1 MIPRRNSTLF
11 ILVGSLLIIGLAI
24 FFYRTEKPQP
34 AAEKTKLNFVLI
46 SIDTTRADSIGIY
59 GNQQIKT
66 PNIDSIGRAGMV
78 FKNAVAHVPLTLPS
92 HASLLSGLLPAK
104 HGIRDNHGY
113 QLNAATPTLPSM
125 LKTKDYKTA
134 AFVSTI
140 VLDHRFG
147 LSKGFDV
154 YDDFIQYGTQD
165 SNNPQNERLAEATTS
180 AAINWIASNHQ
191 SSFFLFIHYY
201 DPHARYH
208 PPEPFLSKYSS
219 NQYLGEIAYV
229 DEQIGKILESLNS
242 VRENTIILITA
253 DHGEGLGD
261 HDELGHGLF
270 LYDSTI
276 HIPFV
281 LAGPGIPS
289 KEISQ
294 QIQLI
299 DVAPTILE
307 LAGIPQLGEFDGRS
321 FVPLFSG
328 KSFGE
333 TSAILETQYP
343 LAIGWSPLYSART
356 SQWKIIDAPELE
368 LYDLKT
374 DPKEIT
380 NRKSANDPTVRSMS
394 DKLQKYK
401 SLMSATQNTKTDP
414 ELEEQLRSLGYL
426 SGSTKPKH
434 LQNLPDP
441 KSKIEVWKLYER
453 ATFLSM
459 DGKQSEAIELLER
472 AAVVD
477 STNPILF
484 DTLGQFVV
492 QADPK
497 KAVEYWQKALRIN
510 PEDSKIHHRIALGF
524 KRLGDIEKFIVEEKI
539 ALKIDPQMQEALVS
553 LGETLAAT
561 GKPQEA
567 IAYLQNSLELDP
579 RNAPAAYELGN
590 AYRNMGDFTRAA
602 EQYEKAI
609 QFNPSLAHPYY
620 ALAIL
625 KGQQGDLNGA
635 EQLLKSALQRNPQ
648 FAEAYYNLGII
659 LERQGRVEEAKQAYQ
674 NFISYADP
682 LLHATRIET
691 ARKKINR

>member
-1 MIPRRNSTLF
+1 M
-11 ILVGSLLIIGLAI
+11 LLIGSAI
-24 FFYRTEKPQP
+24 LFNRKEKPQTTI
-34 AAEKTKLNFVLI
+34 EKATLNFVLI

-59 GNQQIKT
+59 GNQQIQT
-66 PNIDSIGRAGMV
+66 PSIDSIGHAGIA
-78 FKNAVAHVPLTLPS
+78 FKNAIAHVPLTLPS
-92 HASLLSGLLPAK
+92 HASLLTGLLPAK

-113 QLNAATPTLPSM
+113 RLNTRAATLPSM
-125 LKTKDYKTA
+125 LQTKHYKTA
-134 AFVSTI
+134 AFVSSI

-147 LSKGFDV
+147 LSNGFDV
-154 YDDFIQYGTQD
+154 YDDFIQYGSQD
-165 SNNPQNERLAEATTS
+165 SHNPQNERLAEATTS
-180 AAINWIASNHQ
+180 AAINWIASNQQ
-191 SSFFLFIHYY
+191 SPFFLFIHYY

-208 PPEPFLSKYSS
+208 PPEPFLTKYSS
-219 NQYLGEIAYV
+219 NPYLGEIAYV
-229 DEQIGKILESLNS
+229 DQQIGKILESLKSIRN
-242 VRENTIILITA
+242 NTVILITA

-276 HIPFV
+276 HVPFV

-289 KEISQ
+289 KQISQ
-294 QIQLI
+294 QVQLI

-307 LAGIPQLGEFDGRS
+307 LAGIQKPTEIDGRS
-321 FVPLFSG
+321 LVPFFSG
-328 KSFGE
+328 KSLGE

-356 SQWKIIDAPELE
+356 SQWKIIDAPEPE
-368 LYDLKT
+368 VYDLKN

-380 NRKSANDPTVRSMS
+380 NRKSVNDPTVRSMS
-394 DKLQKYK
+394 DKLRKYIK
-401 SLMSATQNTKTDP
+401 VMPATQNTKTDP

-426 SGSTKPKH
+426 SGSTKPKN
-434 LQNLPDP
+434 LENLPDP

-459 DGKQSEAIELLER
+459 DGKQNEAVELLES
-472 AAVVD
+472 ATVLD
-477 STNPILF
+477 SSNPVLF
-484 DTLGQFVV
+484 DTLAQFVINV
-492 QADPK
+492 DPE
-497 KAVEYWQKALRIN
+497 KAVEYWQKALRFS
-510 PEDSKIHHRIALGF
+510 PEDNKIHHRIALGF

-553 LGETLAAT
+553 LGETLAAV
-561 GKPQEA
+561 GKPEEA
-567 IAYLQNSLELDP
+567 IPYLQKSLELDP

-590 AYRNMGDFTRAA
+590 AYRNMGDFARAA

-625 KGQQGDLNGA
+625 KGQQGDLSTA
-635 EQLLKSALQRNPQ
+635 EQLLKSALERNPK

-659 LERQGRVEEAKQAYQ
+659 LERQGRIDESKQAYQ
-674 NFISYADP
+674 NFITYADP
-682 LLHATRIET
+682 QVHASRIEA
-691 ARKKINR
+691 ARQKIDR